1 MHPTKDIRLLLVH
14 FPCFLYKPIA
24 NTRTTFLFS
33 PFPPQFVSFSP
44 ALSRSL
50 PLLMVFHFP
59 LFFLSIC
66 LRPPLSL
73 FSVRVC
79 VCSSGEGRCTV
90 LDLMNRLWFPWHG
103 NRYKLLG
110 ERRGGWR
117 IQTSGCCF
125 KNCHDPRFISIFYF
139 RFCLIRN
146 GHERIFFF
154 FYSKRVLFRS
164 LPNKPR

>member
-50 PLLMVFHFP
+50 PLPPALDGLP
-59 LFFLSIC
+59 LPPFFSIY
-66 LRPPLSL
+66 LPSPSP
-73 FSVRVC
+73 FSFFSACVC

-90 LDLMNRLWFPWHG
+90 LDLMNRLWFP
-103 NRYKLLG
+103 
-110 ERRGGWR
+110 
-117 IQTSGCCF
+117 
-125 KNCHDPRFISIFYF
+125 
-139 RFCLIRN
+139 
-146 GHERIFFF
+146 
-154 FYSKRVLFRS
+154 
-164 LPNKPR
+164 